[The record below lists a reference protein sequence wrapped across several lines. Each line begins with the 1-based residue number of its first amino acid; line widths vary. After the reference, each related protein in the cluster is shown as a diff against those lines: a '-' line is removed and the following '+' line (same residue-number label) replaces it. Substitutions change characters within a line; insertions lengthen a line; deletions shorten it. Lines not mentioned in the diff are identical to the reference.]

1 MEGLLH
7 HHHNKDQVPLQAGVV
22 NPAATGVAP
31 ATVVQ
36 QDPNKHQKHRTH
48 EAELAGVAAAGYGFK
63 EHHDKKKLEE
73 ATGME
78 KKHHLF

>member
-1 MEGLLH
+1 MENLLH
-7 HHHNKDQVPLQAGVV
+7 HHHNKDQVPQAGLV
-22 NPAATGVAP
+22 NPAAGGVAP
-31 ATVVQ
+31 ANVV
-36 QDPNKHQKHRTH
+36 PLEPTKHQKHRKE
-48 EAELAGVAAAGYGFK
+48 EAELAGAAAVGYGFK